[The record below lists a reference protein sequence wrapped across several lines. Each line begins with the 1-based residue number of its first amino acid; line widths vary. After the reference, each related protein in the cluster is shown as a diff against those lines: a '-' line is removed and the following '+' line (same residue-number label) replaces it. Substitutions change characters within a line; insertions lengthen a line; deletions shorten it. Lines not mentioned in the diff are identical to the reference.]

1 MENCDVEKFLIVIDG
16 CDTLLYCK
24 SRGLGDSLVSINIV
38 KNEVVTS
45 KEAFDEKI
53 RGTTLAHERCIVLL
67 FCCYC
72 FVVLIPLF

>member
-38 KNEVVTS
+38 AKEVVTS
-45 KEAFDEKI
+45 KEAFNEKI
-53 RGTTLAHERCIVLL
+53 RGTTLARERCIVLL